1 MKYRDVERRLTEI
14 EAKAR
19 RKEAARVEALS
30 QEQLEAEI
38 ARYPPDAELAAALD
52 ALSFE
57 QLEIVAAGK
66 IPEKELRRWYR
77 ETQKGQG

>member
-1 MKYRDVERRLTEI
+1 MRYRDVERRLTEL
-14 EAKAR
+14 EAEAR

-30 QEQLEAEI
+30 QEELEAEI
-38 ARYPPDAELAAALD
+38 ARYPLDPELEAAMD

-77 ETQKGQG
+77 ERQKGQG